1 MRVGLFIPCYVDQFY
16 PQVGIATLQLLE
28 KYGCTI
34 GYPANQTCCG
44 QPMANSGF
52 EHLAKGCDELFIKNF
67 QDFDYIVCPS
77 GSCVLHIKEHLHGP
91 EREDPAAAKTQ
102 KGHGAGE
109 TRIGYQR
116 MEGEAGDPAV
126 AAHTD
131 TAANIRG
138 KIYEFVEFL
147 TDVLKIEKID
157 ARFAH
162 KVGVHQSCH
171 GQRGLK
177 LSQMTELMSPPFSKP
192 DRLLKMVEGIELVE
206 LDRKDECCG
215 FGGTFCVAEE
225 AVSVK
230 MGKDR
235 VADHV
240 LHGAEYIT
248 AADMSCLMHLE
259 GILHRQKSPV
269 KVIHIA
275 EILNAG
281 PVL

>member
-16 PQVGIATLQLLE
+16 PQVAIATLQLLE
-28 KYGCTI
+28 KYGCDVI
-34 GYPANQTCCG
+34 YPPKQTCCG

-52 EHLAKGCDELFIKNF
+52 EHLTGGCNALFIQNF

-77 GSCVLHIKEHLHGP
+77 GSCVLHIKDHLHADGHAEA
-91 EREDPAAAKTQ
+91 ERPALSPAGCGQIPGEGADPAAS
-102 KGHGAGE
+102 
-109 TRIGYQR
+109 
-116 MEGEAGDPAV
+116 
-126 AAHTD
+126 
-131 TAANIRG
+131 IRG
-138 KIYEFVEFL
+138 KIFELVEFL
-147 TDVLKIEKID
+147 TDVLKVDTLNAK
-157 ARFAH
+157 FAH
-162 KVGVHQSCH
+162 KVGLHQSCH

-177 LSQMTELMSPPFSKP
+177 LSQMTELMAPPFSKP
-192 DRLLKMVEGIELVE
+192 EQLLNMVEGIELIG

-235 VADHV
+235 VADH
-240 LHGAEYIT
+240 LQHGAEYIT

-259 GILHRQKSPV
+259 GILRRQKSAV

-275 EILNAG
+275 EILNG
-281 PVL
+281 EQIG